1 MEGLSTYYNLS
12 ECSEREIVINYLNK
26 LVQESKI
33 EWNNE
38 DIDIIKVIDIDLD
51 EAELD
56 SILDFFYKYDV
67 ISDVYKSSDDDYY
80 DPLDMYDEDDY
91 NDYDDFGFG
100 DNL

>member
-1 MEGLSTYYNLS
+1 MEGLSNYYNLS
-12 ECSEREIVINYLNK
+12 ECSERDIVINYLNK

-56 SILDFFYKYDV
+56 AILDFFYKYDV

-91 NDYDDFGFG
+91 DDYDDFGFG